1 MDQCNT
7 VSELQELQ
15 EDSEKLYEIVDRKE
29 MGNGNVTVF
38 FLQELGYSRDEHWRI
53 KTVVNES
60 KLAVVRLLQLFS
72 FGVDNDFTIRQSE
85 EDVVDDGVIIDR

>member
-38 FLQELGYSRDEHWRI
+38 FL
-53 KTVVNES
+53 
-60 KLAVVRLLQLFS
+60 
-72 FGVDNDFTIRQSE
+72 
-85 EDVVDDGVIIDR
+85 